1 MRRDGYGRVA
11 MSRLHPIRWL
21 RGHPEAGD
29 WLLAILVTTTAI
41 ASHAFGSAELEP
53 AASPSVWRTALV
65 VAATLPIAWRRRSPI
80 AILFVVLTAQLACE
94 VTETFGAGWIGVVVA
109 MYTMAAH
116 CTGRGR
122 NRAVIVVGAIM
133 ALIVLGALIDTPEE
147 VTDVLGMGVVLIA
160 AFTIGDNMRRRR
172 DRIEHLAERAERAER
187 EQELLARQRVT
198 EERTRIARELHDVV
212 AHSVSV
218 MVIQAGAARRQLATN
233 PETAKG
239 ALEVIELTG
248 REAMDEMR
256 RILGVLRDDA
266 VDDGGPEL
274 VPQPSLASIAELVA
288 GDPTLP
294 SHYVVDG
301 DLPASI
307 PPSIELSAYRI
318 VQEALTNVRKHAGT
332 VRQVEVAIGHAD
344 GALRI
349 EISDDGWG
357 ASSAPTD
364 DDGSHIGHGITGM
377 QERVALCGG
386 TLAVGPRSGG
396 GWRVRASLPTGPN
409 YGFEAAR

>member
-1 MRRDGYGRVA
+1 MRPDGYGRMA

-29 WLLAILVTTTAI
+29 WLLAVLVTTTAL
-41 ASHAFGSAELEP
+41 ASHVFGSAEVER
-53 AASPSVWRTALV
+53 AAPPSVWRSALV

-80 AILFVVLTAQLACE
+80 AILFVVFTAQLACE
-94 VTETFGAGWIGVVVA
+94 VTETFGTGWIGVVVA

-133 ALIVLGALIDTPEE
+133 ALIAIGALIDAPEE

-233 PETAKG
+233 PEKAKG

-266 VDDGGPEL
+266 VDDGRAGARAP
-274 VPQPSLASIAELVA
+274 AVA
-288 GDPTLP
+288 GLDRRARGRRPDPALP
-294 SHYVVDG
+294 LRGRRRSAGID
-301 DLPASI
+301 PAEHRAVGV
-307 PPSIELSAYRI
+307 PDR
-318 VQEALTNVRKHAGT
+318 AGGT
-332 VRQVEVAIGHAD
+332 HERAQA
-344 GALRI
+344 R
-349 EISDDGWG
+349 
-357 ASSAPTD
+357 
-364 DDGSHIGHGITGM
+364 GHG
-377 QERVALCGG
+377 A
-386 TLAVGPRSGG
+386 PRRGRHRSC
-396 GWRVRASLPTGPN
+396 
-409 YGFEAAR
+409 

>member
-1 MRRDGYGRVA
+1 

-21 RGHPEAGD
+21 RGHPDAGD
-29 WLLAILVTTTAI
+29 WLLALLVTTAAVT
-41 ASHAFGSAELEP
+41 SHVFGSAEIEQ
-53 AASPSVWRTALV
+53 AASPSVWRIALV

-80 AILFVVLTAQLACE
+80 AILAVVFAAQLACD
-94 VTETFGAGWIGVVVA
+94 VTDTFGTGWIGVVVA

-116 CTGRGR
+116 CTGRRR
-122 NRAVIVVGAIM
+122 NRAAIVVGALM
-133 ALIVLGALIDTPEE
+133 TLIAIGASIDAPEE

-187 EQELLARQRVT
+187 EQELLARQRVS

-233 PETAKG
+233 PERARG

-256 RILGVLRDDA
+256 RILGVLRDDG
-266 VDDGGPEL
+266 VDHGGPEL

-288 GDPTLP
+288 GDSTLP
-294 SHYVVDG
+294 SRYMVDG
-301 DLPASI
+301 DLPGSI
-307 PPSIELSAYRI
+307 PPSVELSAYRI

-332 VRQVEVAIGHAD
+332 VRCVEVAIAHAD

-357 ASSAPTD
+357 ASSASAD
-364 DDGSHIGHGITGM
+364 DGGSHIGHGITGM

-396 GWRVRASLPTGPN
+396 GWRVRARLPTGPSN
-409 YGFEAAR
+409 GSEAAR